1 MASSL
6 PPVKNAAF
14 TFHMALVS
22 TADTDIFK
30 TTPTLAA
37 GDITVSIDGGNF
49 ANIGTLPT
57 QIQSTGVLQVA
68 LTQAEMNGDIIT
80 VLFHDVA
87 GAEWQDQI
95 VTIYTAAQT
104 FDTIEGLV
112 DDIGAAGAGLTAV
125 PWNAAWDAEVQSEVA
140 DALEAEIADSIP
152 ADGSIP
158 SVKQAL
164 YMIVQR
170 LTEVGIAATTLTV
183 YKADGT
189 TPLYTLTLGDATN
202 PVTMTRAS

>member
-1 MASSL
+1 MASTL

-14 TFHMALVS
+14 TFHTALVS
-22 TADTDIFK
+22 QADTDIFK

-37 GDITVSIDGGNF
+37 GDITVSKDGGNF
-49 ANIGTLPT
+49 ANITTLPT
-57 QIQSTGVLQVA
+57 QIQSTGVLPVA
-68 LTQAEMNGDIIT
+68 LSSTEMNADIVT
-80 VLFHDVA
+80 VLFHDAA
-87 GAEWQDQI
+87 GDEWQDQI
-95 VTIYTAAQT
+95 VTIFTAAQT

-140 DALEAEIADSIP
+140 DALEAALADSIP
-152 ADGSIP
+152 ADGSLP

-170 LTEVGIAATTLTV
+170 LTEVGISGTTLTV
-183 YKADGT
+183 NKVDGS
-189 TPLYTLTLGDATN
+189 TPLFTITLGDATN
-202 PVTMTRAS
+202 PTTMTRAT